1 MKSTNM
7 GSVAGPDSDNN
18 SELTTLVSGDTP
30 TLPGQEQPSI
40 RALFE
45 AHDDAAYDLAVAQI
59 PRDHRVQ
66 VKGIWYVRYEPYRHR
81 RSRRSAWYWAKEQAE
96 ELIRTS
102 KGKYSLTIDVQC
114 G

>member
-1 MKSTNM
+1 MA
-7 GSVAGPDSDNN
+7 SVTGPDSDNS

-30 TLPGQEQPSI
+30 TLSGQEKPSI

-59 PRDHRVQ
+59 LRDHRVQ
-66 VKGIWYVRYEPYRHR
+66 VKGVWYVRYEPYRNR

-102 KGKYSLTIDVQC
+102 KGEYLVTIQMDNY
-114 G
+114 